1 MTPWTVAHQA
11 PPSVGFFQ
19 GTILEWVVISFTRV
33 SFRPRD
39 QTWVSQIA
47 GRPFTVWT
55 TRERLRA
62 DFHPSWDLK
71 GWALFHTLLPCSGAS
86 ISWRETFYPPQ
97 FLCLAYSIIIH
108 LMTIGSVVISHF
120 ICLHFHLFCLH
131 WRVPDWKDRS
141 RSLLTPQ
148 GWEKKVARPHPSWE
162 ADWHLITASWGFKF
176 RLSRCSLL
184 TSFMGP
190 TWWAE
195 RVQGS
200 LLLSRG

>member
-19 GTILEWVVISFTRV
+19 GTILEWAVISFTRV
-33 SFRPRD
+33 SSWPRD
-39 QTWVSQIA
+39 RTWVSHIA
-47 GRPFTVWT
+47 GRPFTIWT

-120 ICLHFHLFCLH
+120 TTDTVYFLSFLFCQVCQLWKNSLFH
-131 WRVPDWKDRS
+131 WFFFFCALLFSV
-141 RSLLTPQ
+141 SLIFALYY
-148 GWEKKVARPHPSWE
+148 
-162 ADWHLITASWGFKF
+162 F
-176 RLSRCSLL
+176 
-184 TSFMGP
+184 
-190 TWWAE
+190 
-195 RVQGS
+195 
-200 LLLSRG
+200 LLLALSFFTLLFLGFWR